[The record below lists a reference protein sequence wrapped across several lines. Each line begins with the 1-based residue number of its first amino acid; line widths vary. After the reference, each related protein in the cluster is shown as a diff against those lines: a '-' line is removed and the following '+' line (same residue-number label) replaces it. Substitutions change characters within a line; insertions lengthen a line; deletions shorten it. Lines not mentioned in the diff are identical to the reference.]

1 MNNGGAVVEESREK
15 KGSTSG
21 GEIVLEFKKIT
32 KRFPGVVALEEVDL
46 DVGKGEVHA
55 IVGENGAGKSTL
67 CNILTGIHRPTQGE
81 IYWKGKPVQVSH
93 PSEALR
99 MGIAMVYQ
107 ERNLIPYLT
116 GAQNICLGQERIR
129 WGIIDEAHS
138 LEVANQLRERVGAK
152 VPLNVPTSLL
162 GASARQMIE
171 ILRALAHDPE
181 LLILDEPTSSLDRD
195 DIQALFHVLER
206 IKKEGRAVIFISHK
220 LEEVF
225 SISDRISVFRDG
237 QKISTNKTAEFDT
250 RTCIK
255 HMINREMV
263 EQYPEVKTNRGEKL
277 LEAKGVSDGISLKDI
292 TLQIHK
298 GEVVGLYGLVGSGR
312 TEFAEVIFGLRPLSG
327 GQLTLGGA
335 GLGHNDST
343 QMRIEKGIFLIPED
357 RRRKAIWEF
366 FNVRE
371 NMSIAILGDIINTL
385 GLVKRREEKNR
396 VNSILKS
403 GNLRVVYRDMEQEID
418 DLSGGNKQKVIIGR
432 WLARQGLKLLIMD
445 EPTQGI
451 DVGAKREIYNL
462 TRDFVEKQ
470 GIGVVFISSELPEL
484 IGVCDRMYVFRE
496 GTVAAELSR
505 QEFDREKILFYALP
519 GVAEYK
525 ADQTHPI
532 SGNV

>member
-1 MNNGGAVVEESREK
+1 MNEGGAGREESKEK
-15 KGSTSG
+15 KGRASG
-21 GEIVLEFKKIT
+21 GDVVLEFKNIT
-32 KRFPGVVALEEVDL
+32 KQFPGVLALNGVDL
-46 DVGKGEVHA
+46 DVRKGEVHA

-67 CNILTGIHRPTQGE
+67 CNILTGIHRPTHGE

-93 PSEALR
+93 PSEALK

-129 WGIIDEAHS
+129 WGIIDESHS
-138 LEVANQLRERVGAK
+138 LKVANQLRERVGAK
-152 VPLNVPTSLL
+152 VPLNAPTSQI
-162 GASARQMIE
+162 GASSRQMIE

-195 DIQALFHVLER
+195 DIQALFHVVER

-237 QKISTNKTAEFDT
+237 QKISTNPTAEFDT

-263 EQYPEVKTNRGEKL
+263 EQYPEVKTNPGDKL
-277 LEAKGVSDGISLKDI
+277 LEAKKVSDGIVLKDV
-292 TLQIHK
+292 TLQVHK

-312 TEFAEVIFGLRPLSG
+312 TEFAEVVFGLRPMRSGEMSLS
-327 GQLTLGGA
+327 GA
-335 GLGHNDST
+335 GLSRDDST
-343 QMRIEKGIFLIPED
+343 QMRMEKGISLIPED
-357 RRRKAIWEF
+357 RRRKSVWEF

-371 NMSIAILGDIINTL
+371 NMSIAILKDIVNTL

-396 VNSILKS
+396 VRTILNSGS
-403 GNLRVVYRDMEQEID
+403 LRVVYRDMEQEID
-418 DLSGGNKQKVIIGR
+418 DLSGGNKQKVVIGR
-432 WLARQGLKLLIMD
+432 WLARKGLKMLIMD

-462 TRDFVEKQ
+462 TRGFAEKQ
-470 GIGVVFISSELPEL
+470 GIGVLFISSELPEL
-484 IGVCDRMYVFRE
+484 IGVCDRMYIFRE
-496 GTVAAELSR
+496 GTVSAELSR

-519 GVAEYK
+519 GVAESE
-525 ADQTHPI
+525 ANSRQPV
-532 SGNV
+532 SRSV